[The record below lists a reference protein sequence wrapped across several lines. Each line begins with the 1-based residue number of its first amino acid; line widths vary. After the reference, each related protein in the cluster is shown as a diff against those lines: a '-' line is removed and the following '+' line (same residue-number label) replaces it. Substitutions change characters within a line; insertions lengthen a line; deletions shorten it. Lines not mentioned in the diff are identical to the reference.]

1 MVHYGYQLL
10 LRAIL
15 VVKVLLEVLHRSLI
29 RVILRIF
36 FRMRLRCIQALSLRL
51 FGHVEKGISIVM
63 VSSER
68 SESCTSEI
76 DALYSRFAVVLL
88 LSRHPFINWF
98 TFKTIISQIDAMVY
112 FWRYWIHASATG
124 SMLRQI
130 GQILIQI
137 LRLRGHGIPAIPR
150 PILILVKLWPLLGKE
165 PRIAISAT
173 LRRVV
178 QFFV

>member
-1 MVHYGYQLL
+1 
-10 LRAIL
+10 
-15 VVKVLLEVLHRSLI
+15 
-29 RVILRIF
+29 
-36 FRMRLRCIQALSLRL
+36 
-51 FGHVEKGISIVM
+51 
-63 VSSER
+63 
-68 SESCTSEI
+68 
-76 DALYSRFAVVLL
+76 
-88 LSRHPFINWF
+88 
-98 TFKTIISQIDAMVY
+98 
-112 FWRYWIHASATG
+112 
-124 SMLRQI
+124 MLRQI